1 MVGRQSAEFT
11 RVSGSFC
18 SSWTKG
24 TPPSVEAVFTVA
36 NSYLQRKWAEYKQ
49 TLGRHNTVEN
59 YYHGTTLTCDVAASQ
74 TPCSD
79 GNCGICGISS
89 SGLDPQYIRK
99 NIAFQRFG
107 NGFYLAPNSSKCHD
121 YTKGAHGYRAMLL
134 CDVLPGRKYIL
145 VNNKQNLT
153 SPPPGYHCVYGQ
165 VGSDLN
171 YPEIVLYERHA
182 VMPRYIILYKRDGIN
197 RPATN

>member
-1 MVGRQSAEFT
+1 MLKLQLPLQLGVTDKLTDSTTTVTLCACAL
-11 RVSGSFC
+11 RV
-18 SSWTKG
+18 
-24 TPPSVEAVFTVA
+24 
-36 NSYLQRKWAEYKQ
+36 
-49 TLGRHNTVEN
+49 N
-59 YYHGTTLTCDVAASQ
+59 YYHGTTLVCDVATSQ

-134 CDVLPGRKYIL
+134 CDVLPGRKHIL

-153 SPPPGYHCVYGQ
+153 SPPPGYHCVYAG
-165 VGSDLN
+165 L
-171 YPEIVLYERHA
+171 
-182 VMPRYIILYKRDGIN
+182 
-197 RPATN
+197 